1 MVIAL
6 DRNKRPLG
14 FMGERRCRIL
24 LERKRAVLYR
34 YFPTIVI
41 LKDVDARKLSGLSS
55 YRIKIDPGAKY
66 TGIAIVRDDTNE
78 FMYAMQIEHRGEQ
91 IKKNLDTRRNARG
104 DRRSRE
110 TGYRRPK
117 WGNQCTAKEQ
127 RQSYD
132 SRRDENWLPPSVKS
146 TADNIISWVRR
157 LPLDQH
163 YKLRFRI
170 RAVRYT
176 AHGEPRD

>member
-117 WGNQCTAKEQ
+117 WGNQ
-127 RQSYD
+127 
-132 SRRDENWLPPSVKS
+132 
-146 TADNIISWVRR
+146 
-157 LPLDQH
+157 
-163 YKLRFRI
+163 
-170 RAVRYT
+170 
-176 AHGEPRD
+176 

>member
-104 DRRSRE
+104 DRRSWRPDTAGRNGGISVRQKNSVNPMTAGGMR
-110 TGYRRPK
+110 TG
-117 WGNQCTAKEQ
+117 C
-127 RQSYD
+127 RQVS
-132 SRRDENWLPPSVKS
+132 K
-146 TADNIISWVRR
+146 A
-157 LPLDQH
+157 PLTTS
-163 YKLRFRI
+163 FP
-170 RAVRYT
+170 
-176 AHGEPRD
+176 G